1 MINNDDSNK
10 EQVLHMNQRNKDLL
24 QAIIDYSRAVI
35 YVKDIYGEYILV
47 NKLYEEIFELEKDE
61 VIGKTDFDIFSPDIA
76 NRFIVNDQLVMESK
90 TSMMFEETTVYNGVE
105 RSYITNKFPYYNSKG
120 ELEGVCGISTDI
132 TERLEALR
140 AIEFREANYRTLV
153 SNIQGVVYR
162 CSTTADWKMHFMS
175 EYIYNLTGYPAS
187 DFIMNSVRTFASI
200 IHPEDR
206 YKVEKKVYDGLNR
219 KETYFIQYR
228 IMHKDGTI
236 RWVHEKGCGYYTKG
250 EKNAKW
256 LDGVIV
262 DITPQVQ
269 LTEALSTQNE
279 MLIKEIEKR
288 KIYEKG
294 LHDLK
299 EELEIRIVERT
310 KSIEEA
316 NIRLQETLDKLKK
329 TQEQVV
335 ENRKM
340 SAIGSLVKGICHEIS
355 SPLGASLTISTY
367 IQDALKEINN
377 LFTTH
382 TISEEELV
390 ARLSE
395 ISDAVV
401 SEVDYIGK
409 GIQIIDKLRLISS
422 DRAEHNFLPLKL
434 KPLLESVLKDVEK
447 LKGNKN
453 IEVKLTCREDVVIE
467 SSAELIKQVMK
478 ILLINSLYHGF
489 EDRDRGVLTI
499 VVKGYDDEVII
510 TYSDNG
516 KGIEKEDLT
525 RIFDPFFTTRM
536 GAMSGLDLY
545 ALHVI
550 VTQKL
555 MGGVSC
561 QSPTNQ
567 GAQFIIKLPNTI
579 G

>member
-1 MINNDDSNK
+1 MK
-10 EQVLHMNQRNKDLL
+10 K
-24 QAIIDYSRAVI
+24 
-35 YVKDIYGEYILV
+35 
-47 NKLYEEIFELEKDE
+47 
-61 VIGKTDFDIFSPDIA
+61 
-76 NRFIVNDQLVMESK
+76 
-90 TSMMFEETTVYNGVE
+90 
-105 RSYITNKFPYYNSKG
+105 
-120 ELEGVCGISTDI
+120 
-132 TERLEALR
+132 
-140 AIEFREANYRTLV
+140 
-153 SNIQGVVYR
+153 GVV
-162 CSTTADWKMHFMS
+162 T
-175 EYIYNLTGYPAS
+175 IP
-187 DFIMNSVRTFASI
+187 
-200 IHPEDR
+200 
-206 YKVEKKVYDGLNR
+206 KVK
-219 KETYFIQYR
+219 
-228 IMHKDGTI
+228 
-236 RWVHEKGCGYYTKG
+236 
-250 EKNAKW
+250 KNAKW

-329 TQEQVV
+329 TQDQVV

-377 LFTTH
+377 LFNAH

-395 ISDAVV
+395 ISDAVT

-434 KPLLESVLKDVEK
+434 QPLLESVLQDVEK

-453 IEVKLTCREDVVIE
+453 IGVKLTCREDVVIE

-489 EDRDRGVLTI
+489 EDRDSGVLT
-499 VVKGYDDEVII
+499 VSVKAYDDEVVI

-525 RIFDPFFTTRM
+525 RIFDPFFTTKM

-561 QSPTNQ
+561 QSPTNH
-567 GAQFIIKLPNTI
+567 GAQFTIKLPNTL
-579 G
+579 GR